1 MTELS
6 LMIGSNPILWVIVSI
21 PLLVWLWEESNK
33 N

>member
-6 LMIGSNPILWVIVSI
+6 LMIGSNPILWVIASI
-21 PLLVWLWEESNK
+21 LLLVWLWEESNK